1 MDGQIVDVL
10 QFALDGVQQQQT
22 SVANNLANLDTPNYT
37 DTETTFQQSL
47 TQALDASGGGTATI
61 TDVPSTSAAG
71 TDGNNVDLASELTE
85 AEQSTLQY
93 QALSE
98 SINAQFRLVQGASG
112 GSFT

>member
-10 QFALDGVQQQQT
+10 QFALDGVSQQQEA
-22 SVANNLANLDTPNYT
+22 VANNLANLNTPGYT
-37 DTETTFQQSL
+37 DTEVTFQQSL
-47 TQALDASGGGTATI
+47 EQALGADGGGTATI
-61 TDVPSTSAAG
+61 TQVPSTSAAA

-98 SINAQFRLVQGASG
+98 AVNAQFRLVQGASG
-112 GSFT
+112 GSFS

>member
-47 TQALDASGGGTATI
+47 SQAIDAGGSETASI
-61 TDVPSTSAAG
+61 SQVPSVSAAG

-112 GSFT
+112 GSYT